1 VRIKMD
7 DKAKYFGYGI
17 LGGFLI
23 IFIIII
29 LFSVIGSTGLFGS
42 TSVAVIPIYGE
53 ISYGNNGTNQ
63 VITPDEFQKAITEA
77 DNDPSVGAIVLDINS
92 PGGSTV
98 ASNEMMEMVKNT
110 SKPTVAWIGESGT
123 SGAYL
128 VASACDK
135 IITTNSSMIGN
146 IGAIITLTDLSK
158 YYNNTGI
165 NTYSIKSGEYK
176 DIGADYRNLSP
187 NETKMLQKIVD
198 HDADNFK
205 IEIAKNRKLSKS
217 YIDNISN
224 GEIYDG
230 SEAKDKKLV
239 DKIGSKKDAIEYGRK
254 MGNLSSNYE
263 VKTMN
268 TNQNIILGIGNYN
281 KLPNINFKTLLV
293 NSQ

>member
-1 VRIKMD
+1 MD

-29 LFSVIGSTGLFGS
+29 IFSVIGSTGLFGS

-217 YIDNISN
+217 YINNISN

>member
-1 VRIKMD
+1 MD

>member
-1 VRIKMD
+1 MD

-92 PGGSTV
+92 PGGNTV

>member
-1 VRIKMD
+1 MD

-110 SKPTVAWIGESGT
+110 SKPTVAWIGESGM

-224 GEIYDG
+224 GEIYEG

>member
-1 VRIKMD
+1 MD

-176 DIGADYRNLSP
+176 DIDADYRNLSP

>member
-1 VRIKMD
+1 MD

-110 SKPTVAWIGESGT
+110 SKTTVAWIGESGT

-165 NTYSIKSGEYK
+165 NTILLKVENIK
-176 DIGADYRNLSP
+176 
-187 NETKMLQKIVD
+187 T
-198 HDADNFK
+198 
-205 IEIAKNRKLSKS
+205 
-217 YIDNISN
+217 
-224 GEIYDG
+224 
-230 SEAKDKKLV
+230 
-239 DKIGSKKDAIEYGRK
+239 
-254 MGNLSSNYE
+254 
-263 VKTMN
+263 
-268 TNQNIILGIGNYN
+268 
-281 KLPNINFKTLLV
+281 
-293 NSQ
+293 

>member
-1 VRIKMD
+1 MD

-29 LFSVIGSTGLFGS
+29 LFSVISSTGLFGS

-239 DKIGSKKDAIEYGRK
+239 DKIGSKKDAIEYARK

-263 VKTMN
+263 VKTMD

-281 KLPNINFKTLLV
+281 KLPNINFKSLLV
-293 NSQ
+293 NS

>member
-1 VRIKMD
+1 
-7 DKAKYFGYGI
+7 
-17 LGGFLI
+17 
-23 IFIIII
+23 
-29 LFSVIGSTGLFGS
+29 
-42 TSVAVIPIYGE
+42 
-53 ISYGNNGTNQ
+53 
-63 VITPDEFQKAITEA
+63 
-77 DNDPSVGAIVLDINS
+77 
-92 PGGSTV
+92 
-98 ASNEMMEMVKNT
+98 MMEMVKNT
-110 SKPTVAWIGESGT
+110 SKPTVAWIGESRT

-205 IEIAKNRKLSKS
+205 IEIAKNSKLSKS

>member
-1 VRIKMD
+1 MD

-239 DKIGSKKDAIEYGRK
+239 DKIGSKKDAIEYARK

-293 NSQ
+293 NS